1 MWAWEIQRKSCC
13 IAWWGQRP
21 ISKAILREGKIMQ
34 VSWPAIDKPFTG
46 YPCIFITHLV
56 LFELSL
62 SLACSESSVPVSMA
76 STNLLTVWVHKARSW
91 SGLQSR
97 GGGPGSCRI
106 FCWVVKRCCMTC
118 FCFCFYFIYIYIY
131 IFLILL
137 LLFFSSGQTA
147 PFDCASLY
155 QKIAK

>member
-1 MWAWEIQRKSCC
+1 MWSMWAWEIQRKSCC

-46 YPCIFITHLV
+46 YPCIFITQLV

-62 SLACSESSVPVSMA
+62 SLACPESLVPVSMA
-76 STNLLTVWVHKARSW
+76 STNLLTVLVHKARRW

-97 GGGPGSCRI
+97 GGGLGSWGLRFVEPI
-106 FCWVVKRCCMTC
+106 V
-118 FCFCFYFIYIYIY
+118 
-131 IFLILL
+131 
-137 LLFFSSGQTA
+137 LLFLSQPNLNQQLTSLDKPTIPPASSHGRPSVTTNPSSFS
-147 PFDCASLY
+147 L
-155 QKIAK
+155 I

>member
-1 MWAWEIQRKSCC
+1 MWSMCAWEIQRKSCC

-62 SLACSESSVPVSMA
+62 SSACPESLVSVSMA
-76 STNLLTVWVHKARSW
+76 STNLLTVLVHKARSW

-97 GGGPGSCRI
+97 GGGLGSWGFRFVEPTI
-106 FCWVVKRCCMTC
+106 TTLKNTNYNLQRSQQHKYTTQEPYFWVV
-118 FCFCFYFIYIYIY
+118 
-131 IFLILL
+131 LGLL
-137 LLFFSSGQTA
+137 NMSV
-147 PFDCASLY
+147 
-155 QKIAK
+155 

>member
-1 MWAWEIQRKSCC
+1 MWSMWAWEIQRKSCC

-97 GGGPGSCRI
+97 GGGLGSWGFRCRI
-106 FCWVVKRCCMTC
+106 FCWGVKRCCMT
-118 FCFCFYFIYIYIY
+118 FVFVFVFILYIYI
-131 IFLILL
+131 
-137 LLFFSSGQTA
+137 LFYF
-147 PFDCASLY
+147 F
-155 QKIAK
+155 